1 METETSIAGDYGP
14 RRLNVELANIC
25 NLHCSYCF
33 RADENLYSSHA
44 EFFPLELLRRVVDE
58 ARTAVN
64 VTRVNFTGGEP
75 TLHPAFTE
83 ILRLIGDAGLTTS
96 FVTNGWHFDRVWPS
110 IQENRAAVSHVAFS
124 LDGVTR
130 EAHDRWRGNGSF
142 DRLVRAFARC
152 YMSHLPFGMKIVIR
166 RDLVDQL
173 EPIALFAARMGA
185 ASLHFVHVMPT
196 SNAVED
202 DSALTLDEQ
211 RVVEQE
217 IAILARIFKMD
228 IGIDVGY
235 YNVDDTRPPCS
246 PLAGTSMNIDYRGRL
261 SLCCNL
267 SGFRGGT
274 EERDVIADLNVE
286 SFASAYAR
294 FQELVA
300 VQLQRRHD
308 ALATLRAQ
316 GATPDIYTGSPCL
329 FCLQSFNKIP
339 WHTLP
344 AGASPSS

>member
-1 METETSIAGDYGP
+1 METETLFTGEYGP

-44 EFFPLELLRRVVDE
+44 EFFPLELLRRIIPE
-58 ARTAVN
+58 ARAAAN
-64 VTRVNFTGGEP
+64 ITRINFTGGEP
-75 TLHPAFTE
+75 TLHPAFADT
-83 ILRLIGDAGLTTS
+83 LRAIGEAGLTLS

-110 IQENRAAVSHVAFS
+110 IQESRAAVSHVAFS

-130 EAHDRWRGNGSF
+130 ETHDRWRGQGSF
-142 DRLVRAFARC
+142 DRLVRAFSRC
-152 YMSHLPFGMKIVIR
+152 YMSKLPFGIKIVVR

-173 EPIALFAARMGA
+173 EQIAIFAARMGA

-196 SNAVED
+196 SSAIAD

-211 RVVEQE
+211 RMAEQE

-235 YNVDDTRPPCS
+235 YNIDETRPPCA

-267 SGFRGGT
+267 SGFRGAAA
-274 EERDVIADLNVE
+274 EPDVVADLNVE
-286 SFASAYAR
+286 SFASALTKLRA
-294 FQELVA
+294 LGA
-300 VQLQRRHD
+300 AQLQKRKE
-308 ALATLRAQ
+308 ALAALRSQ
-316 GATPDIYTGSPCL
+316 NVKPDLYTGSPCL
-329 FCLQSFNKIP
+329 FCLQTYGKIP
-339 WHTLP
+339 WRHS
-344 AGASPSS
+344 AQ